1 MPLFKRYLIRPL
13 GKLLC
18 WLVGGWVLLSLLL
31 VLLFRF
37 VDPPIWSWLVQRELF
52 PPEGYPASFAH
63 EWVARD
69 QISPSM
75 QLAVIAAED
84 QRFAEHNGFDFTAI
98 QRALEHNLDGGRV
111 RGASTLTQQTA
122 KNLFL
127 WSGRSWVRKG
137 LEAWF
142 ALLLELLWD
151 KGRILEVYLN
161 IVEFGPGIY
170 GVEAAGRHYY
180 GVPARNLGALQAA
193 RLAAVLP
200 NPYRYRAQ
208 PPSPY
213 VERRSRWI
221 ARQMR
226 QLGAVTLK
234 AVDGD

>member
-1 MPLFKRYLIRPL
+1 MPLIKSYLLRPL
-13 GKLLC
+13 LKAILWLLA
-18 WLVGGWVLLSLLL
+18 GWIGFSVLL
-31 VLLFRF
+31 VLLLK
-37 VDPPIWSWLVQRELF
+37 VVNPPVWSWLIQREIF
-52 PPEGYPASFAH
+52 PPAGYPDEYAH
-63 EWVARD
+63 RWVATDR
-69 QISPSM
+69 IAPAMRLS
-75 QLAVIAAED
+75 VIAAED
-84 QRFAEHNGFDFTAI
+84 QRFAEHSGFDFKAI
-98 QRALEHNLDGGRV
+98 KRALDHNLDGGNV

-151 KGRILEVYLN
+151 KSRILEVYLN

-170 GVEAAGRHYY
+170 GVEAAGRYY
-180 GVPARNLGALQAA
+180 FGTPAKSLSNLQAA

-213 VERRSRWI
+213 VQRRSQWI
-221 ARQMR
+221 LRQMR
-226 QLGAVTLK
+226 QLGTVTLQ
-234 AVDGD
+234 AVDD

>member
-1 MPLFKRYLIRPL
+1 M
-13 GKLLC
+13 
-18 WLVGGWVLLSLLL
+18 
-31 VLLFRF
+31 
-37 VDPPIWSWLVQRELF
+37 
-52 PPEGYPASFAH
+52 
-63 EWVARD
+63 ARD
-69 QISPSM
+69 RISPSM

-84 QRFAEHNGFDFTAI
+84 QRFPEHNGFDFKAI
-98 QRALEHNLDGGRV
+98 QRALDHNFDGGRL

-170 GVEAAGRHYY
+170 GVEAAGRYY
-180 GVPARNLGALQAA
+180 FGVPARQLGPWQSA

-221 ARQMR
+221 AQQMR
-226 QLGAVTLK
+226 QLGNVTLE
-234 AVDGD
+234 AVDR